1 MGEKIKRGIIIS
13 ICIMLIGMGYVG
25 YYIVAQIQYTQ
36 FVADCETCEAVV
48 TKTVRDTHQNNFF
61 GLEDV
66 YITYTIGDTE
76 YNRTLSTDTKIAFSQ
91 VLTNFDVGEKVTIY
105 YKPENPGKIAT
116 PESSKNGLLA
126 AISGFIVFVFG
137 LVLLINYIK
146 KYKKEKSETA

>member
-1 MGEKIKRGIIIS
+1 MKKGIIMS
-13 ICIMLIGMGYVG
+13 IGFMLIGLGYVV
-25 YYIVAQIQYTQ
+25 YSVLAQIQYTQ

-48 TKTVRDTHQNNFF
+48 TKTVRDAHQNNFL

-66 YITYTIGDTE
+66 YIAYTVGDTE
-76 YNRTLSTDTKIAFSQ
+76 YHRALSTDTKIAFSQ

-116 PESSKNGLLA
+116 PESNKNGLLA
-126 AISGFIVFVFG
+126 AVSGFIVFVFG

>member
-1 MGEKIKRGIIIS
+1 MKKGIIMS
-13 ICIMLIGMGYVG
+13 IGFMLIGLGYVV
-25 YYIVAQIQYTQ
+25 YSVLAQIQYTQ
-36 FVADCETCEAVV
+36 FVADCEPCEAVV
-48 TKTVRDTHQNNFF
+48 TKTIRDTHQNNFL

-146 KYKKEKSETA
+146 KLKSEKAKAMQ

>member
-1 MGEKIKRGIIIS
+1 MKKGIIMS
-13 ICIMLIGMGYVG
+13 IGIMLIGLGYVV
-25 YYIVAQIQYTQ
+25 YSVLAQIQYTQ

-48 TKTVRDTHQNNFF
+48 TKTIRDTHQNNFL

-146 KYKKEKSETA
+146 KYKKEKEKTA